1 MAGAQ
6 LWRTSS
12 LPVCFGGLC
21 VVKWDWRKAAHS
33 TREVQDN
40 KEFHPGYFSH
50 PVQLGQ
56 VMRRRGYYFRDPK
69 AGVSESR
76 RQRWLL
82 KFITCSHFSPSS
94 AHSQWTLDPLP
105 PEPLKQMNTATVY
118 PWLPGERCLGKPC
131 QRGLSLQE
139 KSNLPARETGV
150 FYSFYQGQ
158 VDSEPVPTDCLNG
171 GQDCVEN
178 LGTFP
183 FKHLHVPCLKAKS
196 ESRDKICFSEG
207 IWVSWDEIVQ
217 SSPSEFQALGSSTK
231 PPSSFTGIKWRWDD
245 WNQSF

>member
-33 TREVQDN
+33 TREVRDN

-139 KSNLPARETGV
+139 KSNLPARETDI

-171 GQDCVEN
+171 GQDLSKIWAHFLLSICTFRVWKPN
-178 LGTFP
+178 LSPGTKSALVRASGCP
-183 FKHLHVPCLKAKS
+183 GMRLCKAAHQN
-196 ESRDKICFSEG
+196 SRP
-207 IWVSWDEIVQ
+207 WDLPQNLPPVL
-217 SSPSEFQALGSSTK
+217 LG
-231 PPSSFTGIKWRWDD
+231 
-245 WNQSF
+245 